1 MPVDARCLG
10 SSMVSQVACVIQP
23 KAPREPSRGRKPTM
37 NTSLIRCSG
46 VLLAAVLLFAACSS
60 SAPEQT
66 TQPTTTTEA
75 VATTTEDVPVAED
88 FPVEIDGV
96 IIAAQP
102 ERIVSL
108 SPSAT
113 EMLFAI
119 GAGDQVI
126 AADSFS
132 NFPAEAPTQEGLQ
145 AFTPN
150 LEAIAAFDP
159 DLLITSFDPEN
170 ALATA
175 FAALEVP
182 VIVQPGALT
191 IDDTYAQ
198 IAALGLASGNIDK
211 AAAVNADIRAR
222 VDAAIQVSS
231 ASSEAPVRVYHELDD
246 TFFSVS
252 SASFIGDLY
261 ARLGFENVADPA
273 DPDGLGYPQVTAEYL
288 VEADPTLIVI
298 TDLVGYGPDDVA
310 ARPGWDSMTAVQS
323 NNIVQINS
331 DVASRWGPRV
341 ADLAEQLA
349 QLAQPVATG

>member
-1 MPVDARCLG
+1 
-10 SSMVSQVACVIQP
+10 
-23 KAPREPSRGRKPTM
+23 M
-37 NTSLIRCSG
+37 NTPLARLSG
-46 VLLAAVLLFAACSS
+46 ALVAAVLTLAACASVEEP
-60 SAPEQT
+60 AAQGPIQ
-66 TQPTTTTEA
+66 TTTTEA
-75 VATTTEDVPVAED
+75 VAITTEPEPVPGD
-88 FPVEIDGV
+88 YPVEIDGV
-96 IIAAQP
+96 TIAAKP
-102 ERIVSL
+102 DRIVSL

-113 EMLFAI
+113 EILFAV

-126 AADSFS
+126 AADSLS
-132 NFPAEAPTQEGLQ
+132 NFPTEAPSQDGLQ

-150 LEAIAAFDP
+150 IEAIAAFDP
-159 DLLITSFDPEN
+159 DLLITSFDPES

-175 FAALEVP
+175 FGALEVP
-182 VIVQPGALT
+182 VMVQPGALT

-198 IAALGLASGNIDK
+198 IADLGLATGKIDE
-211 AAAVNADIRAR
+211 AATVVADIRAR
-222 VDAAIQVSS
+222 VDAAIEMS
-231 ASSEAPVRVYHELDD
+231 AATGTEPVRVYHELDD

-288 VEADPTLIVI
+288 IEADPTLIVI

-310 ARPGWDSMTAVQS
+310 ARPGWDSMTAVQA
-323 NNIVQINS
+323 NNIVQINA

-349 QLAQPVATG
+349 ELSVPVATG